1 MTNNKMHLKLSAI
14 AISILLA
21 SCGGGGSD
29 GYFEG
34 GNSGSGTTTP
44 PTTSEAVKTNYHLV
58 ISSNKPSML
67 ISGDIATIT
76 IKLVDENGGGVV
88 DQDVTLAIEDTITN
102 GITIDGASKVKTDTS
117 GNANFN
123 IKLDAQNIKD
133 KAALL
138 AKGIRFNASFTDGT
152 KKTITQTTILKA
164 LESINSETSTA
175 QYFLNMSTNK
185 PTLLVTGDNAKVT
198 IKAVDVNGGGVE
210 GQTVTLAIQDT
221 LKNGVTIDGSSKA
234 LTDTSGNAVFNI
246 SLPAATGTNATNLL
260 ANGITLNAEL
270 TDANGV
276 TSKQSTK
283 ISVVSAA
290 VAQPIGNITFGNS
303 GELQKTAD
311 ANYYSEA
318 ASAHVVD
325 INGKPLANQTVT
337 LSLKVLSAGTG
348 VFYLKKGLDQ
358 AKDGQ
363 VLTLKSTL
371 ADPKLTDAEKVQIEA
386 LIEALE
392 KFENDGRDQN
402 YCQLNDLKNT
412 QLATGFVSPT
422 GEINTTF
429 TYTTDS
435 TGKFDFRVNYL
446 RRYAGWQSVEIT
458 AKTSVSGKTL
468 QSSMNYRLGIL
479 KTDLDAETSQPFD
492 TSPYGNECNNYS
504 FPWSYLLK

>member
-1 MTNNKMHLKLSAI
+1 MTNNKVGLKLSAV

-29 GYFEG
+29 GYFENNNTG
-34 GNSGSGTTTP
+34 GGSTTP
-44 PTTSEAVKTNYHLV
+44 TTPEAVQTNYHLV
-58 ISSNKPSML
+58 ISSNKPSL
-67 ISGDIATIT
+67 LVSGDTATIT

-102 GITIDGASKVKTDTS
+102 GITIDGASKVKTDAS

-133 KAALL
+133 RVALL
-138 AKGIRFNASFTDGT
+138 DKGIHLNASFTDGT
-152 KKTITQTTILKA
+152 KKTVTQTTILKA

-185 PTLLVTGDNAKVT
+185 PTLLITGDNAKVT
-198 IKAVDVNGGGVE
+198 VKAVDLNGGGVE

-246 SLPAATGTNATNLL
+246 ILPATTGTNAASLL
-260 ANGITLNAEL
+260 TNGITLNAEL

-290 VAQPIGNITFGNS
+290 VAQPVGNITFGNS
-303 GELQKTAD
+303 GELQKSAD

-348 VFYLKKGLDQ
+348 VFYPKKGLDQ
-358 AKDGQ
+358 AKDNQ
-363 VLTLKSTL
+363 VLMLKSTL
-371 ADPKLTDAEKVQIEA
+371 ANPSLTDAEKVKIEA
-386 LIEALE
+386 LIEALD
-392 KFENDGRDQN
+392 KFENEGRDQN

-458 AKTSVSGKTL
+458 AQTGVSGKTL
-468 QSSMNYRLGIL
+468 RSSMNYRLGIL
-479 KTDLDAETSQPFD
+479 QADLDAETSQPFD
-492 TSPYGNECNNYS
+492 TSPYGKECNSYS
-504 FPWSYLLK
+504 YPWSYLLK